1 MKFLHSTF
9 QPEGDGPF
17 PTVIALHGHGA
28 HALDL
33 MSLSQHLPEGLLWL
47 SPQAKNSVNE
57 IAYGFTWF
65 HFGRDDPKR
74 DDEIGGV
81 IEELRGF
88 FDEAVEQYPIDPQ
101 RTVLLGFSQG
111 GMLAYRL
118 ALSEPTR
125 FSGLAALSTT
135 LSGESAAAITLS
147 DDLKTLPVLVQHG
160 TEDPMIAVDRAQ
172 ESRDRLEAMGVDLEY
187 HEYDMGH
194 QIGAE
199 SLQDLT
205 AWLTSVLKLGDG

>member
-9 QPEGDGPF
+9 QPAGDGPF

-47 SPQAKNSVNE
+47 SPQAKTSIE
-57 IAYGFTWF
+57 EAFYGFTWF
-65 HFGRDDPKR
+65 HFERDDPKR

-81 IEELRGF
+81 IEELREF

-125 FSGLAALSTT
+125 FAGLAALSTT
-135 LSGESAAAITLS
+135 LSGKSAAAITAS
-147 DDLKTLPVLVQHG
+147 DELKTLPVLVQHG

-172 ESRDRLEAMGVDLEY
+172 ESRDRLEAMGVDVEY

-205 AWLTSVLKLGDG
+205 TWLTSALKLGGG